1 MSCRL
6 SGRFAFL
13 AGCLLGLAGTLAGAF
28 VPGRAAGQEAE
39 KVVTLEEAVAAAL
52 QSHPSL
58 IQGRGAV
65 RTAEAG
71 ERTAWGAF
79 LPSLSLSS
87 GASLSSTERFNPQT
101 NTTVRGSNDS
111 YSAGVSASL
120 DIFTAGRR
128 GAELRRAR
136 AATEAAE
143 ASLVNQRFAVILSVK
158 QAFFDVLRADELIR
172 VAEAGLNRAREGLEA
187 AQHRM
192 DAGTATRS
200 DVLRAELEIANA
212 RQALLQAQAQ
222 RRTAAFALGR
232 LIGVDGAV
240 GARLTQPLEPR
251 PLPVSDEELAA
262 MVLQSAPS
270 VRAAESA
277 ARSAEAGVAA
287 ARTAYFPSLRFS
299 GGYDWFNQNAA
310 LNGGRTSWGM
320 RLSLSYPLFNGFAR
334 EASVER
340 AEVEADVARAQLEDA
355 RRAARAELER
365 VLADLRLAEQRIA
378 LTGEAVR
385 VAEEDLRVQQERY
398 RLGASTILEQ
408 ITSQVNLL
416 QAELDR
422 VAARYDYQIARAQ
435 LEALVGREL

>member
-1 MSCRL
+1 MSRRM
-6 SGRFAFL
+6 SGRYGVL
-13 AGCLLGLAGTLAGAF
+13 TRCLLGLAGMLAGAF
-28 VPGRAAGQEAE
+28 LPSRAAGQEAE
-39 KVVTLEEAVAAAL
+39 RVVTLEEAIAAAL

-71 ERTAWGAF
+71 ERTALGAF
-79 LPSLSLSS
+79 LPSLSMSS

-111 YSAGVSASL
+111 YSAGLSASVDL
-120 DIFTAGRR
+120 FTAGRR

-158 QAFFDVLRADELIR
+158 RAFFDVLRADELIR
-172 VAEAGLNRAREGLEA
+172 VAEASLNRAREGLEA

-192 DAGTATRS
+192 NAGTATRS

-232 LIGVDGAV
+232 VIGVDGAV
-240 GARLTQPLEPR
+240 GARLTESLEPR
-251 PLPVSDEELAA
+251 PLSVSDEELAM
-262 MVLQSAPS
+262 MVVRNAPS

-277 ARSAEAGVAA
+277 VRSAEAGAAA
-287 ARTAYFPSLRFS
+287 ARAQYFPSLRFS
-299 GGYDWFNQNAA
+299 SGYDWFNQDAT
-310 LNGGRTSWGM
+310 LSGGRTSWSM
-320 RLSLSYPLFNGFAR
+320 RVGLSYPLFNGFAR

-340 AEVEADVARAQLEDA
+340 AEVEVTVARAQAEDA

-365 VLADLRLAEQRIA
+365 VLTGLRLAEQQIA
-378 LTGEAVR
+378 LAEEAVR

-398 RLGASTILEQ
+398 RLGASTFLDQ
-408 ITSQVNLL
+408 VASQVNLL
-416 QAELDR
+416 QAELNR
-422 VAARYDYQIARAQ
+422 VAARYDYQIARAE